1 MHGLISELQNIIH
14 DLFSFYVPTRSGEN
28 LVKDFQKYAPNY

>member
-1 MHGLISELQNIIH
+1 MHGLISDLETIIH